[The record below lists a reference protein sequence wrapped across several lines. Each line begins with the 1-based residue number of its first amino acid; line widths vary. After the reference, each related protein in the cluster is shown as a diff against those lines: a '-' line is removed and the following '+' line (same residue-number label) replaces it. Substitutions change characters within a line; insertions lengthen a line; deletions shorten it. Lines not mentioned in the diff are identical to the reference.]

1 MLAPVRT
8 IDPTAAL
15 VSLNDAKLHC
25 RVDGNDEDAL
35 ITNLVLSAVSYL
47 DGYSGILGR
56 ALITQTWRVDYA
68 AFEDLM
74 RLPVGNLISVLA
86 VTYYDVNNAQQTLA
100 DTVYSSLSDTG
111 GPFIGRK
118 ANQSWP
124 ATYTRP
130 DAVRVT
136 WTAGYGAAAANVP
149 MPIRQA
155 VLLLV
160 GHWYENRATVNV
172 GNIVSAIPFT
182 VDALLAPFRRS
193 AI

>member
-8 IDPTAAL
+8 VDASATIVTL
-15 VSLNDAKLHC
+15 SEAKLHC
-25 RVDGNDEDAL
+25 RVDSSDEDTL
-35 ITNLVLSAVSYL
+35 ISNLVTAAVSYL

-68 AFEDLM
+68 AFEEFM
-74 RLPVGNLISVLA
+74 RLPVCNLISVLT

-111 GPFIGRK
+111 GPFIALK
-118 ANQSWP
+118 TNQSWP
-124 ATYTRP
+124 ATYIRP
-130 DAVRVT
+130 DAVRVN

-155 VLLLV
+155 ALLLV

-172 GNIVSAIPFT
+172 GNITSIIPFT
-182 VDALLAPFRRS
+182 VDALIAPFRRS

>member
-1 MLAPVRT
+1 
-8 IDPTAAL
+8 
-15 VSLNDAKLHC
+15 
-25 RVDGNDEDAL
+25 
-35 ITNLVLSAVSYL
+35 
-47 DGYSGILGR
+47 
-56 ALITQTWRVDYA
+56 
-68 AFEDLM
+68 M
-74 RLPVGNLISVLA
+74 RLPLGDLISVLS
-86 VTYYDVNNAQQTLA
+86 VTYYDVNNTQQTLV
-100 DTVYSSLSDTG
+100 DTVYTSLSDTS

-118 ANQSWP
+118 ENQSWP

-160 GHWYENRATVNV
+160 GHWYENRATVNI
-172 GNIVSAIPFT
+172 GNITSIIPFT
-182 VDALLAPFRRS
+182 VDALIAPFRRS